1 MLTLLHSLLVCS
13 ERSFLPLVVV
23 RHFAQLVR
31 LPHHVVQ
38 QRIERQEG
46 RIGRLRR
53 VERLCQQRLLA
64 RRAESLARGQWRG
77 DSGSTYRRCN
87 SRAIHWRCDPRC
99 IPRGRNPRC
108 IRRRDSSTHPHGRN
122 PSIHLNRRRP
132 SLRGRLHPLRVHE
145 GMVGRQG
152 KAIAAVLPLD
162 SPLRSRHRRFL
173 VLRGLPHRLHQLL
186 LPLLFGDGP
195 SGSPSASAAGSDTR
209 SPQQLLQRSLA
220 PQRALAREHRRA
232 RRLRV
237 CRQLHALL
245 LTSALRPPVAA
256 AGRCP
261 RAPPRSADTASGS
274 GCAAGRTPLTAVR
287 SAPSRSARD
296 SPSVRAAAAPTTS
309 HGTREATS
317 SASVACRSRSSRSML

>member
-1 MLTLLHSLLVCS
+1 
-13 ERSFLPLVVV
+13 
-23 RHFAQLVR
+23 
-31 LPHHVVQ
+31 
-38 QRIERQEG
+38 
-46 RIGRLRR
+46 
-53 VERLCQQRLLA
+53 
-64 RRAESLARGQWRG
+64 
-77 DSGSTYRRCN
+77 
-87 SRAIHWRCDPRC
+87 
-99 IPRGRNPRC
+99 
-108 IRRRDSSTHPHGRN
+108 
-122 PSIHLNRRRP
+122 
-132 SLRGRLHPLRVHE
+132 
-145 GMVGRQG
+145 MVGRQG

-186 LPLLFGDGP
+186 LPLLFGDGHL
-195 SGSPSASAAGSDTR
+195 ALLLLQQLAQIR
-209 SPQQLLQRSLA
+209 VLPQQLLQRPLA
-220 PQRALAREHRRA
+220 PQRALAREHRRT

-296 SPSVRAAAAPTTS
+296 SPSVRTAAAPTTS